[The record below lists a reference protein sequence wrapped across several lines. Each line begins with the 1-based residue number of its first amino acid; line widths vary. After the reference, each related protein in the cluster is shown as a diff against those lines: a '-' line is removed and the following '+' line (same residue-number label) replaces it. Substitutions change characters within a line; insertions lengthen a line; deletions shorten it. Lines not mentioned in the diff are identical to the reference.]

1 MTTKNVLPRIAK
13 GKKPIYLDE
22 RAIDNLMAMVLTLTQ
37 ELSVLRDRLD
47 TIEQLIEKMVF
58 LRRKI
63 LRIFNRNRT
72 VKISDLKEEVVSWI
86 ESSCRS
92 KKIWNQIYSR

>member
-22 RAIDNLMAMVLTLTQ
+22 RASDNLMAMVLTLTQ

-47 TIEQLIEKMVF
+47 TIEQLIEKNGLFTQEVIENF
-58 LRRKI
+58 QPQKDSQYLRSERRSSLLDRVLLPIQKE
-63 LRIFNRNRT
+63 LE
-72 VKISDLKEEVVSWI
+72 SD
-86 ESSCRS
+86 
-92 KKIWNQIYSR
+92 